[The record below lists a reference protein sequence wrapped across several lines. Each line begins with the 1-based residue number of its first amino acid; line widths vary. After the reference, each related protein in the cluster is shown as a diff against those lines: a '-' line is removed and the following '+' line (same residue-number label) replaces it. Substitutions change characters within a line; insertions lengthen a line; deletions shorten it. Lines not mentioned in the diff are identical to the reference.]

1 MQISGSTGL
10 ILPGGGARGAY
21 QVGVLK
27 ALAKVVDSE
36 HLPFDSISGVSA
48 GAINATA
55 LAQDADNFLDA
66 VERLERIWTDL
77 STKDVF
83 TMDYKLMQGFMTKT
97 HKPHSLLNNAPLAEL
112 LKRELG
118 ENTLVETNLKKGYLK
133 GLAVTASNYSTG
145 EATTFFESSIK
156 SLYWHDHRRDSVR
169 TRIDV
174 PHLLASAAL
183 PLLFPP
189 QRIGNEYFVDGSL
202 RMNEPLRP
210 AIKMGAE
217 KILVIGVRNESLPL
231 AYEAEYAPGIAE
243 IAGFTLDSLFTDNLN
258 TDIER
263 MEQINRTLDH
273 ANWLQRRRTGLR
285 KIKVMVIRPSEDL
298 RPIAARFAVALPR
311 GTRLFLRTLGGW
323 GHEWRLPSFLLFEG
337 AFAQALIDLGYR
349 DGLKQRPNVQAFF
362 DEQ

>member
-1 MQISGSTGL
+1 MQINGSTGL

-27 ALAKVVDSE
+27 ALAELVDSE
-36 HLPFDSISGVSA
+36 ALPFDSVSGISA

-55 LAQDADNFLDA
+55 LAQDANNFLGA
-66 VERLERIWTDL
+66 VERLERIWTEL
-77 STKDVF
+77 STNDVF
-83 TMDYKLMQGFMTKT
+83 IMDYKLMRGFMTKVN
-97 HKPHSLLNNAPLAEL
+97 KPHSLLNNAPLAQL
-112 LKRELG
+112 LQRELG
-118 ENTLVETNLKKGYLK
+118 GDKSVEAQLKNGYLK

-145 EATTFFESSIK
+145 EATTFFESSIEP
-156 SLYWHDHRRDSVR
+156 LYWHDRRRDSVR

-174 PHLLASAAL
+174 PHLMASAAL

-202 RMNEPLRP
+202 RMSEPLRP

-217 KILVIGVRNESLPL
+217 KILVIGVRNETLPL
-231 AYEAEYAPGIAE
+231 GDAGEYAPGIAE
-243 IAGFTLDSLFTDNLN
+243 IAGFTLDSLFTENLN

-273 ANWLQRRRTGLR
+273 LNWPQHRKTGLR

-298 RPIAARFAVALPR
+298 RVIATRFAVTLPR
-311 GTRLFLRTLGGW
+311 GIRLFLRTIGGW

-337 AFAQALIDLGYR
+337 AFARELINLGYR
-349 DGLKQRPNVQAFF
+349 DGLKQQSNVKTFF
-362 DEQ
+362 S